1 MAARTLVAVSC
12 VALQSSAA
20 QAPIPIR
27 QVGPAEAVSKESVGS
42 LNGVRELSTGEVLIN
57 DAGNRRVVLL
67 DAMLASPRVVADS
80 SVKTRN
86 LYGKRPTLIVPY
98 VGDTT
103 LLLDVGARAFLV
115 MAPGGAVTRVMSPP
129 RPSDLAFM
137 VGNGGGNPGFDAAGN
152 LLYRA
157 TIMPALEA
165 PVAGKAYHAPV
176 MPDSAPI
183 LRGYFNTRSADT
195 VAWLRIPKMRITVTP
210 IAGGGVALSPVVN
223 PLANIDDW
231 TTLPD
236 GTIAVLRGQD
246 YHLEWF
252 NNDGTHSSSPKMPF
266 DWKRITDEEK
276 AAIVDSAKRAIV
288 EAAQLSA
295 KTATGGHG
303 VPAGGHGMTIIPI
316 NGNDGSPAPQATM
329 GTNAAIPALAEIAPA
344 SDLPDYMPPV
354 LRSGL
359 MKADAEGN
367 VWILPS
373 TSAQAGGGLLY
384 DVVNRKGELFQ
395 RVRLPA
401 GRALEGFGAN
411 GAIYLTS
418 HEGNVAFLERSHMQP
433 TSDSLSARLV
443 GNWEGSVYSDHA
455 PESALKLT
463 FARGAALKVTVSI
476 VSNGQEFVTS
486 EATELKVDGN
496 SVSWSVGL
504 MQQAC
509 KGTGVLIADVLK
521 GDFTCGEMGGI
532 TYLAKKK

>member
-1 MAARTLVAVSC
+1 MSTRNKGYQPTFKGLLTTVSLF
-12 VALQSSAA
+12 ALQSSAA

-27 QVGPAEAVSKESVGS
+27 QIGPAEAVSKESVGY

-67 DAMLASPRVVADS
+67 DQSLAAPRVIADS
-80 SVKTRN
+80 SAKTHN
-86 LYGKRPTLIVPY
+86 MYGKRPTLIVPY
-98 VGDTT
+98 SGDTT

-115 MAPGGAVTRVMSPP
+115 MTPGGAVTRVMSPP
-129 RPSDLAFM
+129 RPNDLGFM
-137 VGNGGGNPGFDAAGN
+137 GGNGSGNPGFDAAGN

-157 TIMPALEA
+157 TIMPAFTA
-165 PVAGKAYHAPV
+165 PVAGKPYEAPV

-183 LRGYFNTRSADT
+183 LRGNFNTRSADT

-210 IAGGGVALSPVVN
+210 IAGGGVTLSPVVN

-246 YHLEWF
+246 YHIEWF
-252 NNDGTHSSSPKMPF
+252 YNDGTHSSSPKMPF

-276 AAIVDSAKRAIV
+276 AAIVDSAKRAV
-288 EAAQLSA
+288 VRAAQISA
-295 KTATGGHG
+295 DENGGHG
-303 VPAGGHGMTIIPI
+303 AAAGGHGMTIVPI

-329 GTNAAIPALAEIAPA
+329 GNNAAIPAIAEVAPV

-373 TSAQAGGGLLY
+373 TSAQAGDGLLY

-395 RVRLPA
+395 RVRLPE

-411 GAIYLTS
+411 GAIYLTL
-418 HEGNVAFLERSHMQP
+418 HQGNTVFLERARIQRAS
-433 TSDSLSARLV
+433 SAPLPDQR
-443 GNWEGSVYSDHA
+443 
-455 PESALKLT
+455 
-463 FARGAALKVTVSI
+463 F
-476 VSNGQEFVTS
+476 
-486 EATELKVDGN
+486 
-496 SVSWSVGL
+496 
-504 MQQAC
+504 
-509 KGTGVLIADVLK
+509 
-521 GDFTCGEMGGI
+521 
-532 TYLAKKK
+532 